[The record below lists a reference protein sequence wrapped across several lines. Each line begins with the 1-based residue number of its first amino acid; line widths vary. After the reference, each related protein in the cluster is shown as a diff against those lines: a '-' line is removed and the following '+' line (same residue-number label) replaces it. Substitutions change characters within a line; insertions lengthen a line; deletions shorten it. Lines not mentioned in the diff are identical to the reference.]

1 MNAHPRSV
9 SHSGG
14 AQESNV
20 LSYVQPSHYHRGF
33 SPVAQSQGVGIV
45 TRCPAELRFWRGW
58 PQQQLIFNT
67 HSNTL
72 QTVIGH
78 AHTEGQL
85 AEVPALQLLA
95 TLG

>member
-1 MNAHPRSV
+1 
-9 SHSGG
+9 
-14 AQESNV
+14 
-20 LSYVQPSHYHRGF
+20 
-33 SPVAQSQGVGIV
+33 V
-45 TRCPAELRFWRGW
+45 TRCPAELRFWPGW
-58 PQQQLIFNT
+58 PQQQLIFDT

-72 QTVIGH
+72 QMVIGR